1 MQKKN
6 HTLVCETAN
15 KSPISSRERDA
26 QDKSNA
32 SIKPSVCGLFPL
44 DTLKGPIRP
53 ISLLEPLSNESMDF
67 KNRCSG
73 RQKPF
78 IAKRTCLDLG
88 PAMES
93 KAAFTVT
100 SFSSSGLIH
109 DGSWPTANEC
119 RTLFVYRRARSL
131 LTGPRVYAVRV
142 YQTILRA
149 QNRATGKRGLMS
161 PDQSPLRQ
169 SPAKRCAPC
178 RAKAPFTSVRKRV
191 CRAFYVFAD
200 RLSAHF
206 ECPVLSVSTQGVSS
220 PPPRANGNYGIG

>member
-1 MQKKN
+1 MFGTTK
-6 HTLVCETAN
+6 TVYRETHVSRPRTGN
-15 KSPISSRERDA
+15 GVKSGVYSYFVFEQRTYPRRQLADSER
-26 QDKSNA
+26 
-32 SIKPSVCGLFPL
+32 
-44 DTLKGPIRP
+44 
-53 ISLLEPLSNESMDF
+53 M
-67 KNRCSG
+67 
-73 RQKPF
+73 
-78 IAKRTCLDLG
+78 
-88 PAMES
+88 
-93 KAAFTVT
+93 
-100 SFSSSGLIH
+100 
-109 DGSWPTANEC
+109 
-119 RTLFVYRRARSL
+119 FVYRRARSL
-131 LTGPRVYAVRV
+131 LTGPCVYAVRV

-149 QNRATGKRGLMS
+149 QSRATGKRGLMS